1 MRSPPAAKLATAA
14 YHSSLTGLELRCN
27 GVAPHQ
33 QRMLP
38 RTSPKPA
45 RSLSRPLAQVAVI
58 DAVRSADAQ
67 RFRPS
72 TARPHAGFAR
82 SRSKIPPRT
91 RRWRPAHG
99 GGKGA
104 HVCHTNGR
112 ARSNACSL
120 RGGRRTRGSIRH
132 RPAPTA
138 TRVVTE
144 SRHYAHR
151 RRPWTVRTSPL

>member
-1 MRSPPAAKLATAA
+1 MRSPPPDKLATAA

-27 GVAPHQ
+27 GVAPNNKCCP
-33 QRMLP
+33 RLP
-38 RTSPKPA
+38 PNPA
-45 RSLSRPLAQVAVI
+45 RSLSRPLAQAAAT
-58 DAVRSADAQ
+58 DAVRSAEAQ

-72 TARPHAGFAR
+72 TERPHAGFAR
-82 SRSKIPPRT
+82 SRSKIPPST
-91 RRWRPAHG
+91 RHWRPAHG

-104 HVCHTNGR
+104 HVCHTDGR